1 MGNACHCVN
10 EKDGGNTMDLGKRAQ
25 EHKLK
30 GDVRDDE
37 SNVGDDAME
46 KEFPSNDPELNNAA
60 TKLQV

>member
-1 MGNACHCVN
+1 
-10 EKDGGNTMDLGKRAQ
+10 MDLGKRAQ